1 MPLIAAASEVS
12 ARLSDCDSKASDRK
26 KLDTEALKA
35 EAGTIA
41 ALLKRS
47 AELSQKLASKTGL
60 EQNEGDKDALRLG
73 MTAVSG
79 PVVAGIYRL
88 SGKIPEEKD
97 VQNVTEAFETVF
109 PEADKAVN
117 TEKAEILLKCLGGES
132 VSGLGQTAS
141 KLFGVQALVPVINSV
156 IANDFG
162 QDRKILVKEISEKIM
177 AKKDLLSSSLALK
190 DEEKT
195 VIDHVI
201 LKTLCV
207 IYSQCHFSESSK
219 LQQDSDKKA
228 ALQNVW
234 KAFDLRLELMQ
245 TLVENLLP
253 GDHGKQDDSPA
264 LSEPVTE
271 QKTEQKSEQ
280 KAPETAT
287 AEGNP
292 MAFFSSAPKQAQ
304 TPSSQAP
311 ASQAPVSQ
319 PSPADKPPPPVQ
331 PTEKSVEN
339 SGSGSSGGA
348 QSQNP
353 MSFFKK
359 PPSDGEES

>member
-12 ARLSDCDSKASDRK
+12 ARLGDRDSTTSDGKR
-26 KLDTEALKA
+26 LDTEALKA

-117 TEKAEILLKCLGGES
+117 IEKAEILLKCLGGES
-132 VSGLGQTAS
+132 ASGLSQTAS

-177 AKKDLLSSSLALK
+177 VKKDMLSSSLALK

-201 LKTLCV
+201 LKALCV
-207 IYSQCHFSESSK
+207 LYSQCHFSESSK

-245 TLVENLLP
+245 TLVENLLL
-253 GDHGKQDDSPA
+253 GDPGKQGDSPA
-264 LSEPVTE
+264 LTERVTE

-311 ASQAPVSQ
+311 ASQ
-319 PSPADKPPPPVQ
+319 PSPADKPPPVQ

-339 SGSGSSGGA
+339 SGSGSSEGA